1 MIEASTRARAS
12 GTMAP
17 DEIDRFAAL
26 ADTWWDVDGEFGQLH
41 KLNPVRLAF
50 IRQHVLAHF
59 GRRSASA
66 GSAAGGDPKPFSGLD
81 VVDLG
86 CGGGLLTE
94 PLARL
99 GARVLGLDAEAK
111 AVAVATAHAG
121 RQGLG
126 IDYRCAV
133 PEALAAEGRIFNL
146 VLAMEIIEHV
156 ADIDAFVAACA
167 KLMAPGGAMV
177 MSTLNRTIKSLALA
191 KIGAEYVLRW
201 VPPGTHDWRKF
212 VRPAELTRALRR
224 RDLRVRVCRGMS
236 YNPLSD
242 RWALSDDLSVNYI
255 AFITRASP
263 DPRSVAPAFA
273 DGDRSR

>member
-1 MIEASTRARAS
+1 
-12 GTMAP
+12 
-17 DEIDRFAAL
+17 
-26 ADTWWDVDGEFGQLH
+26 
-41 KLNPVRLAF
+41 
-50 IRQHVLAHF
+50 
-59 GRRSASA
+59 
-66 GSAAGGDPKPFSGLD
+66 
-81 VVDLG
+81 
-86 CGGGLLTE
+86 
-94 PLARL
+94 
-99 GARVLGLDAEAK
+99 
-111 AVAVATAHAG
+111 
-121 RQGLG
+121 
-126 IDYRCAV
+126 
-133 PEALAAEGRIFNL
+133 
-146 VLAMEIIEHV
+146 
-156 ADIDAFVAACA
+156 
-167 KLMAPGGAMV
+167 MV

-236 YNPLSD
+236 YNPLAD